1 MSSDPAALI
10 AEILAAWE
18 AHNRIQLGLIE
29 ALSPTGLGAVPLAS
43 RGRTVAAQLVHC
55 HRVRLGWLRFFE
67 TGKRPGKGEV
77 ATIAKP
83 TRATLRKA
91 FTDSG
96 RRVASHLERAL
107 RGEARI
113 RMHGRSPV
121 RWLAYLIAHEAH
133 HRGSIALA
141 LKQTGQRLPEET
153 AMGLLWGTWIYGK

>member
-1 MSSDPAALI
+1 MSFDRDALI
-10 AEILAAWE
+10 AEVLAAWD

-29 ALSPTGLGAVPLAS
+29 ALSPAGLAAVPLAS

-55 HRVRLGWLRFFE
+55 HRVRLGWLRYFE
-67 TGKRPGKGEV
+67 TGKRPGKGEA

-83 TRATLRKA
+83 TSAALRKA
-91 FTDSG
+91 YTDSG

-113 RMHGRSPV
+113 RMHGKSPV
-121 RWLAYLIAHEAH
+121 RFLAYLIAHESH

-141 LKQTGQRLPEET
+141 LKQTGQRLPEEI
-153 AMGLLWGTWIYGK
+153 ALGLLWGTWIHGR